1 VVAQK
6 RAANHQGRSKA
17 GREPPNN
24 CQVVAQKRAANHQT
38 TAKKRDA
45 KPRGRS
51 KPGRSV
57 QKSTDK
63 KKGAFQD
70 KVLETPPENP
80 TGTKSSLHAQG
91 PANRRTHN
99 ARTLLE
105 EEEDP
110 TNLQELGMNLSG
122 SQDKPTLALTIPRS
136 NQVVYKGFPSATQF
150 LSIQALR
157 RGPLPDR
164 NAFSTQVMIRTRPK
178 TRLLPN
184 PITQPTTF
192 RRSIQ
197 RGFRLR
203 GVQPLSHA

>member
-1 VVAQK
+1 MFPDI
-6 RAANHQGRSKA
+6 RHCA
-17 GREPPNN
+17 GR
-24 CQVVAQKRAANHQT
+24 R
-38 TAKKRDA
+38 
-45 KPRGRS
+45 RS
-51 KPGRSV
+51 RNRV
-57 QKSTDK
+57 T
-63 KKGAFQD
+63 KKGA
-70 KVLETPPENP
+70 PPGP
-80 TGTKSSLHAQG
+80 QWSQRRPSIIRQWHQGAIYSSWDGQTAVNNNNIHL
-91 PANRRTHN
+91 
-99 ARTLLE
+99 

-157 RGPLPDR
+157 CGPLPSR

-178 TRLLPN
+178 TRLLSN

>member
-1 VVAQK
+1 MVPETPHNYPAMAPTQQITCLPVL
-6 RAANHQGRSKA
+6 RRANHRS
-17 GREPPNN
+17 PS
-24 CQVVAQKRAANHQT
+24 T
-38 TAKKRDA
+38 TS
-45 KPRGRS
+45 PH
-51 KPGRSV
+51 
-57 QKSTDK
+57 T
-63 KKGAFQD
+63 
-70 KVLETPPENP
+70 L
-80 TGTKSSLHAQG
+80 
-91 PANRRTHN
+91 TH
-99 ARTLLE
+99 L

-157 RGPLPDR
+157 YGSLPNR
-164 NAFSTQVMIRTRPK
+164 TAFSTQVMIRTRPK
-178 TRLLPN
+178 TRLLSN

>member
-1 VVAQK
+1 MPAHQPSRQT
-6 RAANHQGRSKA
+6 RANRI
-17 GREPPNN
+17 
-24 CQVVAQKRAANHQT
+24 
-38 TAKKRDA
+38 
-45 KPRGRS
+45 
-51 KPGRSV
+51 

-63 KKGAFQD
+63 KRGRLQD
-70 KVLETPPENP
+70 QSPEDAPLLE
-80 TGTKSSLHAQG
+80 A
-91 PANRRTHN
+91 RTHTIVYLTGPR
-99 ARTLLE
+99 ASKPHPTTHQPQQQQT

-157 RGPLPDR
+157 TRPASRPR
-164 NAFSTQVMIRTRPK
+164 PAFSTQVMIRTRPK
-178 TRLLPN
+178 TRLLSN

>member
-1 VVAQK
+1 MFQK
-6 RAANHQGRSKA
+6 SSDKKRGASWTDWSGRHPLIIRQWHQGSSILACWFTRPETSK
-17 GREPPNN
+17 PHQPH
-24 CQVVAQKRAANHQT
+24 HQT
-38 TAKKRDA
+38 
-45 KPRGRS
+45 KP
-51 KPGRSV
+51 
-57 QKSTDK
+57 
-63 KKGAFQD
+63 
-70 KVLETPPENP
+70 
-80 TGTKSSLHAQG
+80 
-91 PANRRTHN
+91 TH
-99 ARTLLE
+99 THI

-157 RGPLPDR
+157 CGPLPNR

-178 TRLLPN
+178 TRLLSN

>member
-1 VVAQK
+1 MKQFARINLATCLRTRAK
-6 RAANHQGRSKA
+6 RI
-17 GREPPNN
+17 
-24 CQVVAQKRAANHQT
+24 
-38 TAKKRDA
+38 
-45 KPRGRS
+45 
-51 KPGRSV
+51 

-63 KKGAFQD
+63 KRGRLQD
-70 KVLETPPENP
+70 QSPEDAPLLE
-80 TGTKSSLHAQG
+80 A
-91 PANRRTHN
+91 RTHTIVYLTGPR
-99 ARTLLE
+99 ASKPHPTTHQPQQQQQT

-157 RGPLPDR
+157 CGPLPNR

-178 TRLLPN
+178 TRLLSN

>member
-1 VVAQK
+1 MV
-6 RAANHQGRSKA
+6 QGAPLNSPTMAPSPQHSAPAYSSWDVQARCSLT
-17 GREPPNN
+17 
-24 CQVVAQKRAANHQT
+24 HTHT
-38 TAKKRDA
+38 TH
-45 KPRGRS
+45 
-51 KPGRSV
+51 
-57 QKSTDK
+57 
-63 KKGAFQD
+63 
-70 KVLETPPENP
+70 L
-80 TGTKSSLHAQG
+80 
-91 PANRRTHN
+91 
-99 ARTLLE
+99 

-157 RGPLPDR
+157 CGSLPNR

-178 TRLLPN
+178 TRLLSN